1 MEKFSL
7 PPLLTWNTVSSPVV
21 SGFVFPDMFTFSPL
35 TPQRFADFERLFGPR
50 GACGGCWCMF
60 WKLPAADFKI
70 LSGDGNRQ
78 MQKSLVEQGVV
89 PGILAYDGE
98 TPVGWVAIQPCSE
111 YPRLARSRVLKPV
124 DDAEVWSITCFYT
137 AKSYRRKGVT
147 VELLREAV
155 KHVAVHGGKIVEG
168 YPVEPKDGNAP
179 APFVYTGLPGAFL
192 KAGFQEVARFSP
204 TRPIFRYTI
213 K

>member
-1 MEKFSL
+1 MPEIRIE
-7 PPLLTWNTVSSPVV
+7 PVTPARW
-21 SGFVFPDMFTFSPL
+21 PDL
-35 TPQRFADFERLFGPR
+35 ERLFGER

-60 WKLPAADFKI
+60 WKLPSADFKH
-70 LSGDGNRQ
+70 LSGDGTRQ

-98 TPVGWVAIQPCSE
+98 TPIGWIAVEPRGE

-124 DDAEVWSITCFYT
+124 DDADVWSVTCFFT

-155 KHVAVHGGKIVEG
+155 KFVTQRGGKIVEG
-168 YPVEPKDGNAP
+168 YPVEPKGDNAP

-192 KAGFQEVARFSP
+192 KAGFKEVARYSP
-204 TRPIFRYTI
+204 TRPIFRYYI
-213 K
+213 